1 MPDHGVTILGECV
14 TRMVTSRLAG
24 PGLAYDRTHHR
35 WAGTAA
41 LQDHR
46 CVRRGAAMRSRRQ
59 DAARSA
65 GATAMT
71 DLDRDGLETVTM
83 GNRGFPEI
91 GRTVHLPGCGRPTGS
106 LVEADPP

>member
-1 MPDHGVTILGECV
+1 MTAPIIDGPAPRPCKIIGV
-14 TRMVTSRLAG
+14 S
-24 PGLAYDRTHHR
+24 
-35 WAGTAA
+35 
-41 LQDHR
+41 
-46 CVRRGAAMRSRRQ
+46 GAAMRNRRQ
-59 DAARSA
+59 DTARSA

-106 LVEADPP
+106 RVEADPP

>member
-1 MPDHGVTILGECV
+1 
-14 TRMVTSRLAG
+14 
-24 PGLAYDRTHHR
+24 
-35 WAGTAA
+35 
-41 LQDHR
+41 
-46 CVRRGAAMRSRRQ
+46 
-59 DAARSA
+59 
-65 GATAMT
+65 MT